1 MFYAHLLLSKRGP
14 LAKIWLAAHWEKKLT
29 KVHVF
34 ECNLETTVDSII
46 SPAVKIALRTSGHLL
61 LGVVRIYH
69 RKAKYLLA
77 DCNETFVK
85 IKLAFRPGL
94 VDLPEENMEASYN
107 TITLPE
113 EFFDF
118 ETQLPDLKAIDV
130 VDHFSLNQSRAEEIT
145 LREEYSPNILVH
157 DDHFDVIGI
166 GEEVEL
172 LRQDTLFGDN
182 MLMNISDSL
191 LPDSSLAATAEE
203 RFVLYDGPEGLKND
217 GFGDEGVT
225 DLLET
230 KLISGKEDG
239 LFLDILTGNT
249 EVPSAEN
256 VPAETLDS
264 EDFFF
269 LGGVEK
275 PCDESV
281 YSSQSHPIVNETTL
295 LSNIETAFALNPV
308 DATSKITASKKKRK
322 LVVDSKKELNSD
334 AIREQISDPGDTVT
348 TVDLA
353 PPTKNLMLW
362 KESGRVKT
370 LLKNPSQFLIHSRLH
385 WLFTRCLHSSVW
397 RCGRQDGELELNM
410 EALRTEQEVI
420 EFQHSPKSTNID
432 MAVAEERSEM
442 QESVGSDS
450 CRETNNETMVPTAL
464 HSRNRKTS
472 THQQAAARKP
482 DRNAAQ
488 VLNPTSLPQVPPSL
502 CFFLNEYCA
511 IPEENVLETMQVDL
525 PSEESLLK
533 NGSNGQGEVMDPEKM
548 KSNKKTIQ
556 MLNILRSNICH
567 TSQNT
572 LNLFQL
578 CHSNS
583 RRQASTKLYSFL
595 VLKRQSALDLT
606 QEEPYTDIIAT
617 PGVKFHVV

>member
-157 DDHFDVIGI
+157 DDHF

-225 DLLET
+225 DLLENFLT
-230 KLISGKEDG
+230 GKEDG

-256 VPAETLDS
+256 VPAETLDM
-264 EDFFF
+264 
-269 LGGVEK
+269 EK

-308 DATSKITASKKKRK
+308 DATITSSSDKPCSKKKRK

-420 EFQHSPKSTNID
+420 D

-472 THQQAAARKP
+472 THQQAA
-482 DRNAAQ
+482 
-488 VLNPTSLPQVPPSL
+488 
-502 CFFLNEYCA
+502 
-511 IPEENVLETMQVDL
+511 ENVLETMQVDL

-533 NGSNGQGEVMDPEKM
+533 NGSNGQGMLLERTEELTGEVMDPEKM

-556 MLNILRSNICH
+556 MLNILRKHYADGMCFFS
-567 TSQNT
+567 
-572 LNLFQL
+572 LFQL